1 MISVPG
7 SPNGIINKPRTIAA
21 MRSRAAMSAKL
32 RDGACDHPSD
42 FCDAR
47 AAHVVERVPRR
58 VNPLKRTKSAPAEC
72 QRFPPRVRERDVV
85 RQNPRNEPKHAEI
98 D

>member
-21 MRSRAAMSAKL
+21 MRSRPAISAKL

-47 AAHVVERVPRR
+47 AAHVLQRVARG
-58 VNPLKRTKSAPAEC
+58 VNPLKRTESATAEC
-72 QRFPPRVRERDVV
+72 QRFPPGIGERDVV
-85 RQNPRNEPKHAEI
+85 CQNSRNEPEHAQI